1 MLADFEN
8 LRHLPIADK
17 LRVVEALWDDILQS
31 NEDFPLQE
39 WHRLEVE
46 RRLAEVENDPSAIIT
61 QEELWRRVD
70 GGRG

>member
-1 MLADFEN
+1 MLADFES

-31 NEDFPLQE
+31 NEAFPLQE

-46 RRLAEVENDPSAIIT
+46 RRLAEIEKDPSAVIT
-61 QEELWRRVD
+61 REELWRRVD
-70 GGRG
+70 GARG